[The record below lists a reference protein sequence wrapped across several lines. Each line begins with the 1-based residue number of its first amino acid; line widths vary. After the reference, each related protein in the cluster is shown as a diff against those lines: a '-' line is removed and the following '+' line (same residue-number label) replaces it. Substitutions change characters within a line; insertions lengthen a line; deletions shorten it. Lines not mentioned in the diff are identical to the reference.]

1 MRKRRGGGKGKRR
14 HNGREGYREREGG
27 TGRGKEGEGEGSVTL
42 LSHEELLYL
51 FRVFVQDLARAY
63 VTSQLLKLSL
73 AHHRLFLALRHGCGA
88 EKPSNLSYHHTYHYL
103 QKPARVNLAHACR
116 ADKPN
121 LEQPF
126 SS

>member
-88 EKPSNLSYHHTYHYL
+88 EKPSNLSYPSHIPLLT
-103 QKPARVNLAHACR
+103 KACESEPRTRVQSR
-116 ADKPN
+116 
-121 LEQPF
+121 QT
-126 SS
+126 